1 MRAKTKLV
9 TRAAPWRFKQAANSL
24 TVCPLV
30 ITSSMTRICLFF
42 SAPDELGMINAPRKL
57 FFLLLNARL
66 LCAWVWRILTA
77 REECKGSCRCFAN
90 GLAISKDWLKPRSL
104 SRCADKGIGM
114 SSDTQ
119 KKIFD
124 RFYRATTGNLH
135 DVKGFGLGLSY
146 VKAII
151 EKHGGSIF
159 VESALGIG
167 STFTCFFP
175 YKQLEN

>member
-42 SAPDELGMINAPRKL
+42 NVPDEVGMINAPRKL

-66 LCAWVWRILTA
+66 LWACVWRILRA
-77 REECKGSCRCFAN
+77 REGSKGSCKCCAK

-104 SRCADKGIGM
+104 SRCADKGIGIM
-114 SSDTQ
+114 
-119 KKIFD
+119 K
-124 RFYRATTGNLH
+124 
-135 DVKGFGLGLSY
+135 
-146 VKAII
+146 
-151 EKHGGSIF
+151 
-159 VESALGIG
+159 SALIEIVCYQ
-167 STFTCFFP
+167 TCANSCANKGASAKWCWNFSAWISV
-175 YKQLEN
+175 L